1 MLKFQFIA
9 LLAATGVLAQ
19 SPLLHHTS
27 PLAVPAGRASDLT
40 LMGER
45 LREITDVWTSLADAK
60 VVHSNG
66 STITITTP
74 ETAAGIAALRV
85 ATTNGASE
93 LTMFMIDDLPSAI
106 ETGTNRSI
114 ATAHH
119 LRQPVAVDATT
130 GELAF
135 DYYSFEAKKGET
147 VSLDVVASRIGSKLD
162 PVLRILDR
170 QGHEVAFCEDAPGA
184 VRDCRIQFRAPNTGQ
199 YLIELRDIS
208 YQGGPQYFYRLR
220 LGKFAF
226 ATCTYPLTAP
236 SGSDV
241 IVLGPAGEQ
250 FKSGKF
256 KMSAAAYAA
265 LGNAFVP
272 ARGCDPAGAEQV
284 FEKEPNDKREQAN
297 QISVPGVVNG
307 RFEKPNDRD
316 WFQFKVE
323 KDQRWVFAAGT
334 RSLGSPCD
342 VFLEVRDT
350 NGKVIAS
357 SNPVGPQDTSLT
369 HQFKESG
376 QYLLIAKEL
385 ADRGAPDLAYQ
396 IEAKQF
402 EPRFEIAVD
411 DDKIEG
417 KAGGEASLA
426 VSCTRSDFSDKITVE
441 FEGLPDG
448 FTVEGTTM
456 EAKKTN
462 TTVKI
467 KVPESATPGK
477 LLKLSVFG
485 SSGDKR
491 VKAGTIFALRKQ
503 FPLLLYPPPELD
515 GVVTVGITAQPPAPE
530 PKRKRT

>member
-9 LLAATGVLAQ
+9 LLIATSVLAQ
-19 SPLLHHTS
+19 SPLLYRTS
-27 PLAVPAGRASDLT
+27 PLGVPAGRATDLK

-45 LREITDVWTSLADAK
+45 LREIADVWTSLSDAEIT
-60 VVHSNG
+60 HTNG
-66 STITITTP
+66 SIISITTSK
-74 ETAAGIAALRV
+74 TAAGIAGLRV

-93 LTMFMIDDLPSAI
+93 LTMFMIDDLPSVI

-114 ATAHH
+114 ATAHP

-147 VSLDVVASRIGSKLD
+147 VSIDVVASRIGSKLD

-170 QGHEVAFCEDAPGA
+170 QGRELAFCEDAPGA
-184 VRDCRIQFRAPNTGQ
+184 VRDCRVQFRAANTGE

-220 LGKFAF
+220 IGKFAF

-236 SGSDV
+236 PGSDV

-250 FKSGKF
+250 FKSAKF
-256 KMSAAAYAA
+256 KTSAAVYAA

-272 ARGCDPAGAEQV
+272 VRGCGTNGQQ
-284 FEKEPNDKREQAN
+284 FEKEPNDKGEQAN
-297 QISVPGVVNG
+297 QLSIPGVVNG

-316 WFQFKVE
+316 WFQFQVE
-323 KDQRWVFAAGT
+323 KDQRWVFATGT

-342 VFLEVRDT
+342 VFLEVRGT
-350 NGKVIAS
+350 NGKVVAS

-376 QYLLIAKEL
+376 EYFLIAKEL

-396 IEAKQF
+396 IEAKAFEPQF
-402 EPRFEIAVD
+402 EMAVD

-417 KAGGEASLA
+417 KAGAETSLA
-426 VSCTRSDFSDKITVE
+426 VSCTRSDFSDKITVQ

-448 FTVEGTTM
+448 FTVEGTTI

-477 LLKLSVFG
+477 LLTLSVFG

-491 VKAGTIFALRKQ
+491 VKASTLLALRKQ
-503 FPLLLYPPPELD
+503 FPLMLYPPPELD
-515 GVVTVGITAQPPAPE
+515 GVVTLGITAQPPAPE
-530 PKRKRT
+530 SKRKRT